1 MANKK
6 STWISEKLLSNTAD
20 AQSSGSVEGIG
31 NDLLLQLKGHLGA
44 SQML

>member
-6 STWISEKLLSNTAD
+6 STWISEKQLSNTAD
-20 AQSSGSVEGIG
+20 MQSSGSVEGIG
-31 NDLLLQLKGHLGA
+31 NDLLQLKGHLRA